1 MTQEATN
8 TRRRWGCA
16 CGCLVVIGSI
26 LLALAILLIISLK
39 STPPVTREQMA
50 NPNTALYG
58 EVRFNVED
66 KGVSEMLNSIVSV
79 KAPELVSAI
88 KSSEFAEKFIIPQGT
103 ILVDESDSGQ
113 WIAYGVI
120 QPANAATRYFL
131 RSLLQ
136 GIAKTDKKT
145 KLRDD
150 NGAQI
155 LSIDNGKWAAA
166 IGKKTLVLGADNTRL
181 AELANGVGVGKD
193 LSTTQAAAAV
203 FSPEMQKTIQQMDI
217 ERPAATEDAT
227 IIMGNRAGRIR
238 SLLKWVEEEVDSPG
252 LGQEMANDF
261 AARAVNL
268 DSIQWLRLGID
279 IQSADTTIFEL
290 SAACESPEQA
300 TIAAD
305 VLKQWIPKAVSKK
318 LKLTITP
325 EAGIRGNRAVV
336 RTQVDGIKQ
345 YLPK

>member
-103 ILVDESDSGQ
+103 ILVDESDFGQ

-238 SLLKWVEEEVDSPG
+238 SLLKWVEEAVDSPG

-261 AARAVNL
+261 AAREVNL
-268 DSIQWLRLGID
+268 DS
-279 IQSADTTIFEL
+279 
-290 SAACESPEQA
+290 
-300 TIAAD
+300 
-305 VLKQWIPKAVSKK
+305 
-318 LKLTITP
+318 
-325 EAGIRGNRAVV
+325 
-336 RTQVDGIKQ
+336 
-345 YLPK
+345 